1 MAAQV
6 TTQETRIYDRRF
18 SCIPPEYVRQYYLTH
33 KGVPL
38 NGHIRKLV
46 DTCQGHRAAARAQ
59 CLAAVCSRMA
69 HLATSGVIH
78 PDATAAARRAGTTE
92 LSSLVYSTTYN
103 PAHPFGGGWATKKS
117 MVK

>member
-18 SCIPPEYVRQYYLTH
+18 SCIPPEYVRQYHLTH

-38 NGHIRKLV
+38 NGHIRKLAARS
-46 DTCQGHRAAARAQ
+46 QGHRAAAGVRYST
-59 CLAAVCSRMA
+59 AACSRMV
-69 HLATSGVIH
+69 HLVASGAIH